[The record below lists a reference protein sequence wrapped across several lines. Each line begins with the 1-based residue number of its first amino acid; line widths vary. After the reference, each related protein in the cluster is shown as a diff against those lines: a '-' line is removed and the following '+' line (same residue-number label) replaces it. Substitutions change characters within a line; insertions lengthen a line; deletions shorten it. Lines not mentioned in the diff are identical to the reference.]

1 MTSKAR
7 DLGSQVELA
16 PLTKLEAGILPS
28 MGSGLWFFWAA
39 SAVVMLCFLGFA
51 KVWTTPKAVGFCDWS
66 ILPTFP

>member
-28 MGSGLWFFWAA
+28 MGSRLWFFLAA
-39 SAVVMLCFLGFA
+39 SAVVHVMFF
-51 KVWTTPKAVGFCDWS
+51 GFCEGLDDLKS
-66 ILPTFP
+66 CRVL